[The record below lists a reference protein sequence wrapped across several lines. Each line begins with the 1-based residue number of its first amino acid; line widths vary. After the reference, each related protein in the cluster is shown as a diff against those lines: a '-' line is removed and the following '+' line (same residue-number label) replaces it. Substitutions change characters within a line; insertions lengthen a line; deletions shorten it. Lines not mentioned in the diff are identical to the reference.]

1 MTDKKNDDAAGQPDV
16 VLDLLAEDAHLREA
30 LGKPTDIRVPGG
42 EDGAGVTIT
51 VPAAAAW
58 PHIAA
63 RLLNNGAWDAWARIV
78 LDDGDFA
85 AFQAANLKDYQVARI
100 RAVLEAAAGA
110 SAGK

>member
-1 MTDKKNDDAAGQPDV
+1 MTEKKNDAAGQPDV

-42 EDGAGVTIT
+42 AGGAGVAIS
-51 VPAAAAW
+51 VPPAAAW

-63 RLLNNGAWDAWARIV
+63 RLLANGAWDAWARVV
-78 LDDGDFA
+78 LSEDDFA